1 MNPTRNIPRPLSAHE
16 KRHLAVEATVHPTT
30 ISRYLTGAPVRST
43 CAARI
48 SRALVTLGRSD
59 LVHVS

>member
-1 MNPTRNIPRPLSAHE
+1 MNRHTKTTPPLSAHE

-30 ISRYLTGAPVRST
+30 VTRYLLGAPVRST

-48 SRALVTLGRSD
+48 VRALATLGRSD
-59 LVHVS
+59 LVQAS